1 MKRSRT
7 LIAVLAVAGSAQ
19 AAQLQLFKQPNF
31 AGEALTL
38 HSDTSD
44 LTGANFQD
52 QASSV
57 VVKSGRWQVCTQPNF
72 QGSCQVLEPGSYA
85 SLDQS
90 LNHRIESARQL
101 AGYARSERGRD
112 YADERARDRGYYG
125 YDNRDEYRDRDYRDY
140 RDSRSW
146 DRNGDSRYGV
156 PQDYRYDDSR
166 EGYRYGR

>member
-1 MKRSRT
+1 MKLSRT
-7 LIAVLAVAGSAQ
+7 LIALLAVAGTAQ

-31 AGEALTL
+31 SGEALTL

-72 QGSCQVLEPGSYA
+72 LGNCQVLEPGSYA

-101 AGYARSERGRD
+101 GGYARNERGRD
-112 YADERARDRGYYG
+112 YADDWRSRDRGYNG
-125 YDNRDEYRDRDYRDY
+125 YDSRDEYRDY
-140 RDSRSW
+140 RSW
-146 DRNGDSRYGV
+146 DRNGDNRYEA
-156 PQDYRYDDSR
+156 PQDYRYDSSR
-166 EGYRYGR
+166 DYRYGR